1 LTVKNGYDIS
11 LPMLIQRFAPCT
23 IVIALLAGANAASG
37 QAYPSKPVRVLTSEA
52 GGGSDFAAR
61 LMAQAIAPGLGQQ
74 IIVENRGG
82 GMSAAEVASKSV
94 ADGYTLLS
102 FGSTLWLLPLMR
114 DGVRYDAV
122 RDFAPVSQTMTSA
135 NIIVVHPSLPV
146 KSVKDLIALA
156 RARPGQLNYGT
167 SGTGGSNHLAGELF
181 KAMAGVDIVQINYR
195 GAAPA
200 MAELIGG
207 QLQVMFPTPN
217 SASSL
222 IKAGKLKALAIGSA
236 EPSALFPGLPTVASS
251 GLPGYESASL
261 YGMLA
266 PVGTPASIVQRLNQ
280 EMVRALRMPELK
292 EKLLA
297 AGIEP
302 VGSSPE
308 QFAATIKDE
317 IVRWG
322 KVIKSA
328 GIRTE

>member
-1 LTVKNGYDIS
+1 
-11 LPMLIQRFAPCT
+11 MLIKCFAACT
-23 IVIALLAGANAASG
+23 IVFALIVGASVVRG
-37 QAYPSKPVRVLTSEA
+37 QAYPSKPIRVLTSEA

-61 LMAQAIAPGLGQQ
+61 LMAQAISPGLGQQ
-74 IIVENRGG
+74 VIVENRGG
-82 GMSAAEVASKSV
+82 GMSAAEVAAKASP
-94 ADGYTLLS
+94 DGYTLLS

-122 RDFAPVSQTMTSA
+122 RDFAAISQTMTSA

-146 KSVKDLIALA
+146 KTVKDLIALA
-156 RARPGQLNYGT
+156 KARPGQLNYGT

-200 MAELIGG
+200 MTELIGG
-207 QLQVMFPTPN
+207 RLQVMFPTPN
-217 SASSL
+217 SASAL
-222 IKAGKLKALAIGSA
+222 IKSGRLRAVAIGSA

-266 PVGTPASIVQRLNQ
+266 PAGTPAGIIQRLNQ
-280 EMVRALRMPELK
+280 EMVRVMRLAELT

-302 VGSSPE
+302 VASSPE
-308 QFAATIKDE
+308 QFAATIKAE
-317 IVRWG
+317 IVKWG